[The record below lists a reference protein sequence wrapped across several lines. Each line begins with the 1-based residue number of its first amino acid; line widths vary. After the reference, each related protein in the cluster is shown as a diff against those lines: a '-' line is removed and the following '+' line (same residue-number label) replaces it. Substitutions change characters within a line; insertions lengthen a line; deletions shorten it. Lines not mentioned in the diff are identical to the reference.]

1 MVLTSETWNVLDLDL
16 DLTAVLCGEALG
28 AEVRELAL
36 PTKSLA
42 WLVCI
47 STLMCLILDFSSL
60 ASGGIITEN
69 VPVVY
74 NWSQDLGLTFSCSL
88 LWGLQCPFFLF
99 ALGLTSWYCQSSW
112 SLCSLSSIDFD
123 PPTTVTHI
131 FLNLWPPKVYFT
143 NLFFFGSNYFA
154 NFSLEKS
161 V

>member
-1 MVLTSETWNVLDLDL
+1 M
-16 DLTAVLCGEALG
+16 LCGEALG

-74 NWSQDLGLTFSCSL
+74 NWSQDLGLTFFCSL
-88 LWGLQCPFFLF
+88 L
-99 ALGLTSWYCQSSW
+99 
-112 SLCSLSSIDFD
+112 
-123 PPTTVTHI
+123 
-131 FLNLWPPKVYFT
+131 
-143 NLFFFGSNYFA
+143 
-154 NFSLEKS
+154 
-161 V
+161 